1 MKIQNT
7 WIWISDKQQCICQVR
22 VCPMHSLGHT
32 CTKTLFT
39 VDLKFRCN
47 RTSGILSGICLP
59 VQWSPIF
66 WVPGNHFMEDNLS
79 TDWEGGR
86 YGFRMTQAHLLCILF
101 LWLLHQFHLGSP
113 GIRSRR
119 LGTTGLRESWGC
131 YCAWKWG
138 VGSVQAPRE
147 QSQDISSCSQS
158 S

>member
-1 MKIQNT
+1 
-7 WIWISDKQQCICQVR
+7 
-22 VCPMHSLGHT
+22 MHSLGHT

-39 VDLKFRCN
+39 VDLKFRYN

-101 LWLLHQFHLGSP
+101 L
-113 GIRSRR
+113 
-119 LGTTGLRESWGC
+119 
-131 YCAWKWG
+131 
-138 VGSVQAPRE
+138 
-147 QSQDISSCSQS
+147 
-158 S
+158 